1 MHVRDAVLRVSGLSV
16 DAAAVREPHVELR
29 DPLALGADVARFGDD
44 QSVIYICK
52 GRDGRTFLLIKLLGV
67 DTMTLAAGC
76 VADLYQQH
84 QADGLFVDGGGVGA
98 GVVDRLRQLG
108 LPVFDV
114 QFITTRG
121 PGVPLWK
128 HGREVLGPMQREAAA
143 ARARELRTRRTTE
156 GRRQGRTKACRRTQR
171 ARHSRATRRQMASDQ
186 RSAATASVA

>member
-1 MHVRDAVLRVSGLSV
+1 MHVRDAVLHVSGLSV

-29 DPLALGADVARFGDD
+29 DPLVLGVDVARFGDD

-52 GRDGRTFLLIKLLGV
+52 GRDGRTFLLIKLRGV

-76 VADLYQQH
+76 VADLYPAA

-114 QFITTRG
+114 HFGGTADRAAMGQEEGFYANSEPRCGPARG
-121 PGVPLWK
+121 SG
-128 HGREVLGPMQREAAA
+128 
-143 ARARELRTRRTTE
+143 
-156 GRRQGRTKACRRTQR
+156 
-171 ARHSRATRRQMASDQ
+171 
-186 RSAATASVA
+186 